1 MDYQSKGRIMRR
13 SAKFDTI
20 NVVPFID
27 IMLVLLVIVLTTA
40 SFIQTGLIKLDL
52 PTSSSEIE
60 EKPKKELKI
69 SIKKNGDI
77 FFDKEQI
84 PHEEVEKVL
93 LIHSKKDP
101 ILLYSD
107 KNATFQNFVFILD
120 ILKKNEYENLGIVT
134 KNE

>member
-1 MDYQSKGRIMRR
+1 MRR

-52 PTSSSEIE
+52 PTSSSKVE
-60 EKPKKELKI
+60 EKPKKELRI
-69 SIKKNGDI
+69 SIKKNGEI
-77 FFDKEQI
+77 FFDKEKI
-84 PHEEVEKVL
+84 EHEDVEKRL
-93 LIHSKKDP
+93 LEHSKESP
-101 ILLYSD
+101 IHLYSD
-107 KNATFQNFVFILD
+107 KEAQFNNFVFILD

-134 KNE
+134 KND

>member
-1 MDYQSKGRIMRR
+1 MQRQ
-13 SAKFDTI
+13 KFDSI

-40 SFIQTGLIKLDL
+40 SFIQTGIIKLDL
-52 PTSSSEIE
+52 PTSSSKIE

-77 FFDKEQI
+77 FFDKEKVEQ
-84 PHEEVEKVL
+84 EEVEKRL
-93 LIHSKKDP
+93 LSHSKESP
-101 ILLYSD
+101 IHLYSD
-107 KNATFQNFVFILD
+107 KEAKFDNFVFILD

-134 KNE
+134 KND

>member
-1 MDYQSKGRIMRR
+1 MRR

-52 PTSSSEIE
+52 PTSSSKIE
-60 EKPKKELKI
+60 KKPKKELKI
-69 SIKKNGDI
+69 SIKKNGEI
-77 FFDKEQI
+77 FFDKEKI
-84 PHEEVEKVL
+84 EHSDVEKRL
-93 LIHSKKDP
+93 LMHSKESP
-101 ILLYSD
+101 IHLYSD
-107 KNATFQNFVFILD
+107 KEAQFNNFVFILD

-134 KNE
+134 KND

>member
-1 MDYQSKGRIMRR
+1 MRR

-52 PTSSSEIE
+52 PTGSSKIK

-69 SIKKNGDI
+69 SIKENGDI
-77 FFDKEQI
+77 YFDKEKI
-84 PHEEVEKVL
+84 AHDEVEAL
-93 LIHSKKDP
+93 LLKHNKKSPIH
-101 ILLYSD
+101 LYSD
-107 KNATFQNFVFILD
+107 KNAKFDNFVFILD
-120 ILKKNEYENLGIVT
+120 ILKKHEYENLGIIT
-134 KNE
+134 KK

>member
-1 MDYQSKGRIMRR
+1 MRR

-52 PTSSSEIE
+52 PTSSSEVQ

-69 SIKKNGDI
+69 SIKENGDI
-77 FFDKEQI
+77 FFDKKEI
-84 PHEEVEKVL
+84 AHKDVEKTL
-93 LIHSKKDP
+93 LSHSKKDP
-101 ILLYSD
+101 IHLYSD
-107 KNATFQNFVFILD
+107 KNTSFQNFVFILD

>member
-1 MDYQSKGRIMRR
+1 MRR

-52 PTSSSEIE
+52 PQGSSKIE

-69 SIKKNGDI
+69 SIKENGEI
-77 FFDKEQI
+77 YFDKEKI
-84 PHEEVEKVL
+84 AKDKVEEL
-93 LIHSKKDP
+93 LLKHNKKDP
-101 ILLYSD
+101 IHLYSD
-107 KNATFQNFVFILD
+107 KNAKFDNFVFILD
-120 ILKKNEYENLGIVT
+120 ILKKHEYENLGIIT
-134 KNE
+134 KK

>member
-1 MDYQSKGRIMRR
+1 MRR
-13 SAKFDTI
+13 SAKFDDI

-52 PTSSSEIE
+52 PTSSSEVQ

-69 SIKKNGDI
+69 SIKKNGNI
-77 FFDKEQI
+77 FFDKKQI
-84 PHEEVEKVL
+84 AHQNVEKTL
-93 LIHSKKDP
+93 LSYGKEKPIH
-101 ILLYSD
+101 LYSD

-134 KNE
+134 KND

>member
-1 MDYQSKGRIMRR
+1 MRR

-52 PTSSSEIE
+52 PTGSSKIK

-69 SIKKNGDI
+69 SIKENGDI
-77 FFDKEQI
+77 YFDKEKI
-84 PHEEVEKVL
+84 EHSDVERL
-93 LIHSKKDP
+93 LLKHDKKNPIH
-101 ILLYSD
+101 LYSD
-107 KNATFQNFVFILD
+107 KNAKFDNFVFILD
-120 ILKKNEYENLGIVT
+120 ILKKHEYENLGIIT
-134 KNE
+134 KK